1 MSLATE
7 ERAQKAAERFE
18 IRVALGLAAGAI
30 VALGFTRFAYA
41 LLLPAMR
48 TELGWSFTAAGG
60 INTANAAGYII
71 GAATAASLGR
81 RLGANRAFTG
91 GIAASAAA
99 LVLSGLL
106 SYYPV
111 LAGLRFV
118 GGLTT
123 AVTFVLGSALA
134 ARAHRGGSHRHAA
147 TLVAIYMAGVGLGI
161 IVSGIVVP
169 SALSSWGT
177 GAWPS
182 GWILLG
188 ILAFMLVPAAG
199 WAVRQVPG
207 PRAAPVGSER
217 ARLRPL
223 LPLFAWY
230 ILFGAGY
237 VSYMTFV
244 IALLEEQDV
253 GMAGSAAFFITLGAA
268 SAVATLFVWGRTIAR
283 LRRGYAPALI
293 SLVVAAGVLPVLLAD
308 GLAPA
313 LASALI
319 FGSSFMAGPTAATIL
334 ARRMLPAHGWTSGI
348 ALLTVAFS
356 VGQAIG
362 PLVAG
367 LLSDMDGGIRLGLWL
382 SEGLLLLAGVIALS
396 QRHVEPSAAAH
407 ALRSSTAT
415 QDRTQS

>member
-1 MSLATE
+1 MALTNQETS
-7 ERAQKAAERFE
+7 RKAGFGYE
-18 IRVALGLAAGAI
+18 IRVALGLAAGPI

-60 INTANAAGYII
+60 MNTANAVGYII
-71 GAATAASLGR
+71 GAATAATWGR

-99 LVLSGLL
+99 LVLSGLTDH
-106 SYYPV
+106 YAV
-111 LAGLRFV
+111 LALLRFL

-147 TLVAIYMAGVGLGI
+147 TLVAIYMTGVGLGI

-169 SALSSWGT
+169 AALSGWGT
-177 GAWPS
+177 GAWAV
-182 GWILLG
+182 GWILMG
-188 ILAFMLVPAAG
+188 ILAFVLVPAAW
-199 WAVRQVPG
+199 WAVRQIPG
-207 PRAAPVGSER
+207 PGTAPVGSEP

-230 ILFGAGY
+230 VLFGAGY

-244 IALLEEQDV
+244 IALLEEQEV
-253 GMAGSAAFFITLGAA
+253 GMGGSAAFFITLGAA
-268 SAVATLFVWGRTIAR
+268 SALATLFVWGRIIAR
-283 LRRGYAPALI
+283 LPRGYAPALI
-293 SLVVAAGVLPVLLAD
+293 SLVVAVGVLPVLLAD
-308 GLAPA
+308 GMAPA
-313 LASALI
+313 LASAVV

-334 ARRMLPAHGWTSGI
+334 ARRMLPSHGWTSGI

-356 VGQAIG
+356 LGQAIG

-367 LLSDMDGGIRLGLWL
+367 LLSDMNGGIRLGLWL
-382 SEGLLLLAGVIALS
+382 SEVLLLVAGAIALT
-396 QRHVEPSAAAH
+396 QRQVEPSAAVHSAH
-407 ALRSSTAT
+407 S
-415 QDRTQS
+415 